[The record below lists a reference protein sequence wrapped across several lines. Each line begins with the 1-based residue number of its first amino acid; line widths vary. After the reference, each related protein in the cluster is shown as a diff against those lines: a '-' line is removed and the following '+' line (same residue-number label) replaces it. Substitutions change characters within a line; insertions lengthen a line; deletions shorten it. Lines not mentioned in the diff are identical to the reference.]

1 MSKRPFDG
9 GVGVGG
15 ARKQRIDLSDLKPAG
30 NGGGLAGPGT
40 VNPYTNRQYS
50 SRYYDILS
58 KRRGLPVYE
67 FLDEL
72 LTKVKKNQVCE
83 GGWVGWGGWCV
94 EREGGEGRGR
104 RVGLPAFYIGPYRV
118 ILEHI
123 VRLQPVATPLKHR
136 PYPSFPPSLPYLP
149 LSPPHR

>member
-1 MSKRPFDG
+1 M
-9 GVGVGG
+9 GG

-30 NGGGLAGPGT
+30 AGNGGGVTGPGS

-72 LTKVKKNQVCE
+72 LTKVKKNQVC
-83 GGWVGWGGWCV
+83 GCGLGMGWLGWGG
-94 EREGGEGRGR
+94 RPR
-104 RVGLPAFYIGPYRV
+104 I
-118 ILEHI
+118 
-123 VRLQPVATPLKHR
+123 RL
-136 PYPSFPPSLPYLP
+136 SLCLACFC
-149 LSPPHR
+149 H